1 MRWRMAVAS
10 SGTFSTFLVIGGL
23 VSATLGYMLS
33 TRFGPTPSLGS
44 VTLGITTLTGL
55 LLSSRGFLDLGFAPA
70 TGYLADRWGRHRMI
84 VGALPVAIVM
94 VGVLALLP
102 PLPVVMAA
110 VLVMYA
116 AGTTL
121 SVAFN
126 ALAGDIVPPAK
137 RRMFLSLFVTCQD
150 LGAALGP
157 LLGYWIGPQFG
168 LTWLYLCGVI
178 VLAVASLLYLAAFG
192 SPNRTTTSRH
202 PPVPQQG

>member
-1 MRWRMAVAS
+1 
-10 SGTFSTFLVIGGL
+10 
-23 VSATLGYMLS
+23 
-33 TRFGPTPSLGS
+33 
-44 VTLGITTLTGL
+44 
-55 LLSSRGFLDLGFAPA
+55 
-70 TGYLADRWGRHRMI
+70 MI

-94 VGVLALLP
+94 VGSLALLP

-168 LTWLYLCGVI
+168 LTWLYICGVI